1 MFEAVATFTC
11 SSIEGTPEQQAAEKM
26 APIMSY
32 ARAMTRPG
40 FDGTCIGAYN
50 VLDILSMG
58 TLEKVVL
65 VKHVLSNRIF
75 TLKVIDMCYLRHD
88 VMYNEKIIMALE
100 RLRCVYH
107 PNLESVHEVFASST
121 HIFVVT
127 EVAVGV
133 KFLRTL
139 LKWRCIDENMARR
152 VFRQL
157 LEVVSL
163 CHAAG
168 IYHRCLT
175 PDCIILTTAGEFKV
189 CDFWLSLLR
198 DSDNHLLPCGHRSVH
213 YTAPEVWTSS
223 SDDDYNGA
231 KADSFSL
238 GVILYI
244 MLTSTRPFEHEED
257 LEVLSKVHRCRVYYP
272 PYLSRGAVD
281 LLQKLLMR
289 DVRKRWS
296 LAMVK
301 LHPWYVSEEDVFEP
315 RFANGGFQNDGLHVN
330 RSYDYHWSELRV
342 GRYAEHSSG
351 QLGWERYRLHGGC

>member
-1 MFEAVATFTC
+1 
-11 SSIEGTPEQQAAEKM
+11 
-26 APIMSY
+26 MSY

-50 VLDILSMG
+50 VLDILSMR

-65 VKHVLSNRIF
+65 VRHVLSNKIF

-88 VMYNEKIIMALE
+88 LTCNERIIMDLE

-133 KFLRTL
+133 KFLKTL

-157 LEVVSL
+157 LDVVSL
-163 CHAAG
+163 CHAFG

-175 PDCIILTTAGEFKV
+175 PECIILTTAGEFKV

-198 DSDNHLLPCGHRSVH
+198 DSDNHLLPRDQRSVH
-213 YTAPEVWTSS
+213 YTAPEVWTSTS
-223 SDDDYNGA
+223 DDYNGA
-231 KADSFSL
+231 KADAFSL

-244 MLTSTRPFEHEED
+244 MLTSTRPFEHEDD

-272 PYLSRGAVD
+272 AYLSRGAVD

-301 LHPWYVSEEDVFEP
+301 LHPWYVSVADVFEP
-315 RFANGGFQNDGLHVN
+315 GLIDGGIRNDALRVN
-330 RSYDYHWSELRV
+330 RSYAYNCNQLGV
-342 GRYAEHSSG
+342 GGYAEHSSG
-351 QLGWERYRLHGGC
+351 RFGWDGYHSGGRY